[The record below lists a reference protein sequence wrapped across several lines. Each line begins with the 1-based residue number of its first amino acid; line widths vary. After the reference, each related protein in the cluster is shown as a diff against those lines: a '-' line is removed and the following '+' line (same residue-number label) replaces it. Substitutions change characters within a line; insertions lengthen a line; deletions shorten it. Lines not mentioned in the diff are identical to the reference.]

1 MKYSTP
7 VFLFVVFLQGNHVN
21 VDQAREKYIRI
32 GEMGKA
38 LREEKIESLNR

>member
-1 MKYSTP
+1 VS
-7 VFLFVVFLQGNHVN
+7 L
-21 VDQAREKYIRI
+21 DQAREKYIRI